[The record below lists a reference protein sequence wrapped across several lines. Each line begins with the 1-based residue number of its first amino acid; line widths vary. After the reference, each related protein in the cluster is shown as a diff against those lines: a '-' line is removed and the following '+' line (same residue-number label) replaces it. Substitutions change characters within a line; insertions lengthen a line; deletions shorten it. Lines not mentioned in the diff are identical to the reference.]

1 MVLLTKW
8 EGKEE
13 EDQGFLPGRREVE
26 FRHEGFEEREDGVL
40 HTDRNWGLQLRE
52 VLSIK
57 CQVWSQK
64 PTLEAMGTGELS
76 RRKCQQLRLTYR
88 GSEVE
93 AQRIIG

>member
-1 MVLLTKW
+1 MVPLTKW

-13 EDQGFLPGRREVE
+13 EEQGFLPGGREVE

-52 VLSIK
+52 VLRIK

-64 PTLEAMGTGELS
+64 PTLETMGTGELS
-76 RRKCQQLRLTYR
+76 GRKCQQLRLTYR
-88 GSEVE
+88 GSEVG

>member
-1 MVLLTKW
+1 MVPLTKW

-13 EDQGFLPGRREVE
+13 EEQVFLPGRREVE

-57 CQVWSQK
+57 CHVWSQK
-64 PTLEAMGTGELS
+64 PTVEAMGTGELS
-76 RRKCQQLRLTYR
+76 RRKCQQSRLTYR
-88 GSEVE
+88 GSEAG
-93 AQRIIG
+93 AQRITG